1 MKNFVYESKTK
12 IIFGENQIENLKN
25 ELEYHKVKK
34 LLLVYGFS
42 SIKKNG
48 IYNKVLEISNKLGIE
63 LYEEANVKPNPDV
76 SSVRSGIETVRN
88 NGIDFILAAG
98 GGSVVDCAKSI
109 ALGVNYDG
117 DVWDIYLR
125 KGDSSSSL
133 PLGVI
138 ITLAATGSETNGNSI
153 ISNDETNEKRA
164 VGYPHSAP
172 QFAIID
178 PTYTLGVNR
187 HHTIAGSID
196 IIMHVLEQF
205 FSNTE
210 YTDTSDYMS
219 IGVIKSVIENTNR
232 IINGNDD
239 YNVRSNISWASTIG
253 LNWILGID
261 KVGDWA
267 THRLSY
273 ALTKEYGITHGYAL
287 AMIYTSWAKIAYKY
301 NKETMERRLSILG
314 KGLFN
319 GLEGLSVLDELDK
332 LFSSWG
338 ASVRMSS
345 DLSINDEDINAMVKN
360 ALALGNVGTV
370 VSIDYNKAV
379 EIFKLANE
387 VL

>member
-1 MKNFVYESKTK
+1 LE
-12 IIFGENQIENLKN
+12 LK
-25 ELEYHKVKK
+25 V
-34 LLLVYGFS
+34 
-42 SIKKNG
+42 
-48 IYNKVLEISNKLGIE
+48 
-63 LYEEANVKPNPDV
+63 
-76 SSVRSGIETVRN
+76 
-88 NGIDFILAAG
+88 ILRG
-98 GGSVVDCAKSI
+98 CH
-109 ALGVNYDG
+109 
-117 DVWDIYLR
+117 
-125 KGDSSSSL
+125 
-133 PLGVI
+133 
-138 ITLAATGSETNGNSI
+138 AT
-153 ISNDETNEKRA
+153 
-164 VGYPHSAP
+164 
-172 QFAIID
+172 
-178 PTYTLGVNR
+178 
-187 HHTIAGSID
+187 
-196 IIMHVLEQF
+196 
-205 FSNTE
+205 
-210 YTDTSDYMS
+210 
-219 IGVIKSVIENTNR
+219 
-232 IINGNDD
+232 
-239 YNVRSNISWASTIG
+239 NISWASTIG

-287 AMIYTSWAKIAYKY
+287 AMIYKSWAKIAYKY